1 MRTVS
6 YKRLWKL
13 LIDRDMTKAELR
25 ERAGISAS
33 SMSKLSNGGNVT
45 VATLIKVYDALGC
58 EVHEI
63 LELEHVETPTAA

>member
-6 YKRLWKL
+6 YKKLWKL

-45 VATLIKVYDALGC
+45 VATLVKICDALDC
-58 EVHEI
+58 DIEEI
-63 LELEHVETPTAA
+63 IAVSRVKNTN

>member
-6 YKRLWKL
+6 CKKLWKL

-33 SMSKLSNGGNVT
+33 SLFKLNTGGNVT
-45 VATLIKVYDALGC
+45 VATLVKICNALEC
-58 EVHEI
+58 DIADIVS
-63 LELEHVETPTAA
+63 VADQ